1 MKLPRYIHGFTDRTG
16 IARHY
21 FRRPGF
27 PRVALPGVPWSSE
40 FMAAYEA
47 AVAGQP
53 VPIAGDRPRPG
64 SLRALAISYFQSIDF
79 LKLKPST
86 KAVRRNIIERLC
98 RQTDRDG
105 KPLGDKSAAGLHA
118 PHIIKLMAARAS
130 TPESANALRKSLRK
144 LMQHAVSA
152 GIRADD
158 PTRDVKAIRVVTS
171 GHHSWTEDEIEQF
184 EARHGPG
191 TKARLAL
198 ALLLCTGQRR
208 SDVVRMG
215 RQHYRD
221 GRLSVVQQKGGAQLV
236 IPVHSELAAI
246 LAELPKDN
254 LTYLVTNYGKPFTA
268 AGFGN
273 WFRDSC
279 NEAGLRHCSAHGLRK
294 AAGRRLAEAGCT
306 AHEIAAILG
315 HKTLREV
322 ERYTAAAEQARL
334 ARAAMHK
341 METSTGKL
349 SDSFAKQ
356 EKKA

>member
-1 MKLPRYIHGFTDRTG
+1 
-16 IARHY
+16 
-21 FRRPGF
+21 
-27 PRVALPGVPWSSE
+27 
-40 FMAAYEA
+40 
-47 AVAGQP
+47 VAGQP

-105 KPLGDKSAAGLHA
+105 KPLGDKSAAGLHS

-208 SDVVRMG
+208 SDV
-215 RQHYRD
+215 
-221 GRLSVVQQKGGAQLV
+221 
-236 IPVHSELAAI
+236 
-246 LAELPKDN
+246 
-254 LTYLVTNYGKPFTA
+254 
-268 AGFGN
+268 
-273 WFRDSC
+273 
-279 NEAGLRHCSAHGLRK
+279 
-294 AAGRRLAEAGCT
+294 
-306 AHEIAAILG
+306 
-315 HKTLREV
+315 
-322 ERYTAAAEQARL
+322 
-334 ARAAMHK
+334 
-341 METSTGKL
+341 
-349 SDSFAKQ
+349 
-356 EKKA
+356 

>member
-1 MKLPRYIHGFTDRTG
+1 
-16 IARHY
+16 
-21 FRRPGF
+21 
-27 PRVALPGVPWSSE
+27 
-40 FMAAYEA
+40 
-47 AVAGQP
+47 
-53 VPIAGDRPRPG
+53 
-64 SLRALAISYFQSIDF
+64 
-79 LKLKPST
+79 
-86 KAVRRNIIERLC
+86 
-98 RQTDRDG
+98 
-105 KPLGDKSAAGLHA
+105 DKSAAGLHA

-191 TKARLAL
+191 TKARVGL

-254 LTYLVTNYGKPFTA
+254 LTYLVTNY
-268 AGFGN
+268 
-273 WFRDSC
+273 
-279 NEAGLRHCSAHGLRK
+279 
-294 AAGRRLAEAGCT
+294 
-306 AHEIAAILG
+306 
-315 HKTLREV
+315 
-322 ERYTAAAEQARL
+322 
-334 ARAAMHK
+334 
-341 METSTGKL
+341 
-349 SDSFAKQ
+349 
-356 EKKA
+356 